1 MDRYGIEWIGSGL
14 IPHNESRA
22 VRVGTGW
29 DMESIWFATHPLTT
43 TPNDDFVEGAHVDTV
58 VAGAGLTGLTT
69 AVLLARSG
77 QKVAVLEARRVG
89 AVTTGHTTAKVSLL
103 QGKVLSQIRR
113 RYSDDVLRAYVEAN
127 REGQAWLLRLL
138 QERGV
143 AHQTRDAW
151 TYAETEPAARQLQG
165 ELDACRAAGID
176 EATWTAE
183 SELPFPIAGAIRLPG
198 QAQIHPLEALEA
210 LLAEFTAHGGI
221 LIEEARVTDASSK
234 SPVTITTTRGRM
246 TAERLILA
254 TGTPILDRGAYFARL
269 TPQRSYVTTYRVPGP
284 IPQGMH
290 LSVDSPA
297 RSLRTVP
304 GDGGEQ
310 LMVGGNGHVV
320 GRSDGTS
327 QALADLIAWTERH
340 FSGAEHTHAWS
351 AQDYRSVDRV
361 PFVGPLPRGG
371 GRIYVATGY
380 NKWGMTNAVA
390 AALNL
395 SSQILEGQTR
405 WADTLGHRR
414 SGLAGA
420 VDTVKANAE
429 VGMEMTKNWV
439 QAELRAV
446 PDEAPAE
453 GAGLVGRGEKGR
465 PEAVSTVDGATC
477 RVSGVCTH
485 LGGIL
490 RWNDAERSW
499 DCPLH
504 GSRFAADGTLLEGP
518 AVSDLPRLS

>member
-1 MDRYGIEWIGSGL
+1 M
-14 IPHNESRA
+14 
-22 VRVGTGW
+22 
-29 DMESIWFATHPLTT
+29 
-43 TPNDDFVEGAHVDTV
+43 
-58 VAGAGLTGLTT
+58 AGAGLTGLTT

-210 LLAEFTAHGGI
+210 LLSEFTAHGGI
-221 LIEEARVTDASSK
+221 LIAEARVTDASSK

-246 TAERLILA
+246 T
-254 TGTPILDRGAYFARL
+254 
-269 TPQRSYVTTYRVPGP
+269 
-284 IPQGMH
+284 
-290 LSVDSPA
+290 
-297 RSLRTVP
+297 
-304 GDGGEQ
+304 
-310 LMVGGNGHVV
+310 
-320 GRSDGTS
+320 
-327 QALADLIAWTERH
+327 
-340 FSGAEHTHAWS
+340 AEHTHAWS

-429 VGMEMTKNWV
+429 VGMEMTKDWV

>member
-1 MDRYGIEWIGSGL
+1 
-14 IPHNESRA
+14 
-22 VRVGTGW
+22 
-29 DMESIWFATHPLTT
+29 MESIWFATHPLTT

-103 QGKVLSQIRR
+103 Q
-113 RYSDDVLRAYVEAN
+113 
-127 REGQAWLLRLL
+127 
-138 QERGV
+138 ERGV

-198 QAQIHPLEALEA
+198 QAQIHPLEALDA

-254 TGTPILDRGAYFARL
+254 TGTPILDRGAHFARL

-297 RSLRTVP
+297 RSLRTVS

-310 LMVGGNGHVV
+310 LMVGGSGHVV

-340 FSGAEHTHAWS
+340 FPGAEHTHAWS

-420 VDTVKANAE
+420 V
-429 VGMEMTKNWV
+429 
-439 QAELRAV
+439 
-446 PDEAPAE
+446 
-453 GAGLVGRGEKGR
+453 
-465 PEAVSTVDGATC
+465 
-477 RVSGVCTH
+477 
-485 LGGIL
+485 
-490 RWNDAERSW
+490 AERSW

>member
-1 MDRYGIEWIGSGL
+1 M
-14 IPHNESRA
+14 
-22 VRVGTGW
+22 GTGW

-103 QGKVLSQIRR
+103 Q
-113 RYSDDVLRAYVEAN
+113 
-127 REGQAWLLRLL
+127 
-138 QERGV
+138 ERGV

-165 ELDACRAAGID
+165 ELDACRAAGLD
-176 EATWTAE
+176 EAAWTAE
-183 SELPFPIAGAIRLPG
+183 SELPFPIAGALRLPG

-210 LLAEFTAHGGI
+210 LLSEFTAHGGI

-254 TGTPILDRGAYFARL
+254 TGTPILDR
-269 TPQRSYVTTYRVPGP
+269 
-284 IPQGMH
+284 
-290 LSVDSPA
+290 
-297 RSLRTVP
+297 
-304 GDGGEQ
+304 
-310 LMVGGNGHVV
+310 VV

-371 GRIYVATGY
+371 GRIDVATGY

-439 QAELRAV
+439 EAELRAV
-446 PDEAPAE
+446 PGEAPAE

-485 LGGIL
+485 LGGVL

>member
-1 MDRYGIEWIGSGL
+1 
-14 IPHNESRA
+14 
-22 VRVGTGW
+22 
-29 DMESIWFATHPLTT
+29 MESIWFATHPLTT

-210 LLAEFTAHGGI
+210 LLSEFTAHGGI

-254 TGTPILDRGAYFARL
+254 TGTPILDR
-269 TPQRSYVTTYRVPGP
+269 
-284 IPQGMH
+284 
-290 LSVDSPA
+290 
-297 RSLRTVP
+297 
-304 GDGGEQ
+304 
-310 LMVGGNGHVV
+310 VV

-340 FSGAEHTHAWS
+340 FPGAEHTHAWS

>member
-254 TGTPILDRGAYFARL
+254 TGTPIL
-269 TPQRSYVTTYRVPGP
+269 
-284 IPQGMH
+284 
-290 LSVDSPA
+290 
-297 RSLRTVP
+297 
-304 GDGGEQ
+304 
-310 LMVGGNGHVV
+310 GHVV

-439 QAELRAV
+439 EAELRAV
-446 PDEAPAE
+446 PGEAPAE

-504 GSRFAADGTLLEGP
+504 GSRFAADGELLEGP